1 MSKRTG
7 KRKRNESEE
16 KGENSFSGQVKPP
29 PSFFLFKGTG
39 KTPTLFFFCLKGQVK
54 TPTLSAVGDKNF
66 LKKN

>member
-16 KGENSFSGQVKPP
+16 KGENSFSGQVIPP

-39 KTPTLFFFCLKGQVK
+39 KTPTL
-54 TPTLSAVGDKNF
+54 SAVADKNF
-66 LKKN
+66 